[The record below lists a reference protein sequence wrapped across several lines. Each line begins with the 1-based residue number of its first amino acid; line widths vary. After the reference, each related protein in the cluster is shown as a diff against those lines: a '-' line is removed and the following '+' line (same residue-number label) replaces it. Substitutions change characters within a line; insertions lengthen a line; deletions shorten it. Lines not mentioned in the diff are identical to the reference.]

1 MNSKNLAMGLIVLAV
16 IALAVFT
23 LGSKPTQKTETPTPT
38 TAEVQVDSTQPS
50 GTVMEKGEYK
60 DGTYEAI
67 GNYTSPAQKEEVA
80 ISLTLKDGQVT
91 EATFEGK
98 GVNEISKKMQGK
110 FNEGFSEEVVGKSL
124 DEIALTVVNGSSLT
138 PKGFME
144 AVEKIKV
151 EAQQS

>member
-23 LGSKPTQKTETPTPT
+23 LGSKPTTQKTETPTPT
-38 TAEVQVDSTQPS
+38 TAEVQVDAKT
-50 GTVMEKGEYK
+50 EYK

-80 ISLTLKDGQVT
+80 ISLTLKDGLVT
-91 EATFEGK
+91 DATFEGK
-98 GVNEISKKMQGK
+98 GVHEISKKMQGK
-110 FNEGFSEEVVGKSL
+110 FKEGFTEEVVGKPL